1 MNNFLA
7 SIVQVLRLAFMVA
20 AIAVLASFGLF
31 VIDEL
36 DEGSKVSQADIADEA
51 PELRDR
57 SLAIPDPPR
66 NIETLREQ
74 ENDDIR
80 EVIDDANDALVS
92 PFSGLTDTGDNIWQQ
107 RLITSGL
114 GLLLYGGIM
123 LLLANYLPKRR
134 ARPTSSVYDIPPDY
148 RKR

>member
-1 MNNFLA
+1 
-7 SIVQVLRLAFMVA
+7 MVA

-36 DEGSKVSQADIADEA
+36 DEGSKISQADIGDTTA
-51 PELRDR
+51 ELRDR
-57 SLAIPDPPR
+57 SLAIPNPPR
-66 NIETLREQ
+66 NIETLREA
-74 ENDDIR
+74 ENDDVR

-92 PFSGLTDTGDNIWQQ
+92 PFSALTDLDDNIWQQ

-123 LLLANYLPKRR
+123 LLLANYLPKKR
-134 ARPTSSVYDIPPDY
+134 ARPASSVYDMPPDFKKTG
-148 RKR
+148 RR